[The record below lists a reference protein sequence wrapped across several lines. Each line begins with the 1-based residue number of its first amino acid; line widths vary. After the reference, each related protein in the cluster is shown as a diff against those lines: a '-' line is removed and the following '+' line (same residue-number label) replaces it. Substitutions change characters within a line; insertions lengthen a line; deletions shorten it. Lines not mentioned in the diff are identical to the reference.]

1 MSREQDLSKSAP
13 RAPPNV
19 VKGVSMRIGAAL
31 AFALMATVA
40 KLADGYPIGQ
50 IVFFRSLFALVVL
63 VFWLRGRGEF
73 PHAIRTH
80 RPFGHLLRGLAGTCG
95 MFSYFLAVALLPL
108 PDVTAIGYLTP
119 LLVVALA
126 ALILGET
133 VRAYRWSAVIV
144 GFLGVIVMVG
154 EHLGEGAGSSLGALA
169 ALSSASFASIA
180 IIQTR
185 RLALSEYTGAIVFY
199 FSALTTLFGFLL
211 MTAGYVWPADAP
223 LGAFLQSQKWVTPDA
238 WDLSRLVAI
247 GLFGGVGQIWLTD
260 CVRYA
265 EASVIAPFD
274 YTSIIWAV
282 LLGYIFFNE
291 KPTIAIMIGS
301 AIVIASGLFVLW
313 RERQLKRI
321 KTKARGAEPR

>member
-1 MSREQDLSKSAP
+1 MKIAGV
-13 RAPPNV
+13 A
-19 VKGVSMRIGAAL
+19 KGVLMRVGSAL
-31 AFALMATVA
+31 AFSMMATVA
-40 KLADGYPIGQ
+40 KLTDGYPIGQ

-63 VFWLRGRGEF
+63 VLWLRGRGEF

-80 RPFGHLLRGLAGTCG
+80 RPFGHLGRGLAGTCG

-108 PDVTAIGYLTP
+108 PDVTAIGYLAP

-126 ALILGET
+126 AIVLGET
-133 VRAYRWSAVIV
+133 VRAYRWGAVII

-154 EHLGEGAGSSLGALA
+154 EHLGQGEGQGSRIGALA
-169 ALSSASFASIA
+169 AVSTATFAA
-180 IIQTR
+180 VATIQTR

-211 MTAGYVWPADAP
+211 MTAGYIWPASAP
-223 LGAFLQSQKWVTPDA
+223 FAGFIESQKWVTPDLY
-238 WDLSRLVAI
+238 DLFRLIGI
-247 GLFGGVGQIWLTD
+247 GLLGGVGQIWLTD

-282 LLGYIFFNE
+282 LLGYLFFNE
-291 KPTIAIMIGS
+291 KPTTAILIGS

-313 RERQLKRI
+313 RERQLKLIR
-321 KTKARGAEPR
+321 KSPMGR

>member
-1 MSREQDLSKSAP
+1 MKIAGV
-13 RAPPNV
+13 A
-19 VKGVSMRIGAAL
+19 KGVLMRVGSAL
-31 AFALMATVA
+31 AFSMMATVA
-40 KLADGYPIGQ
+40 KLTHGYPIGQ

-63 VFWLRGRGEF
+63 IFWLRSRGEF

-80 RPFGHLLRGLAGTCG
+80 RPLGHLGRGLAGTCG

-108 PDVTAIGYLTP
+108 PDVTAIGYLAP

-133 VRAYRWSAVIV
+133 VRAYRWGAVMI

-154 EHLGEGAGSSLGALA
+154 EHLGEGSGSRIGALA
-169 ALSSASFASIA
+169 AVSTATFAAIA
-180 IIQTR
+180 TIQTR

-199 FSALTTLFGFLL
+199 FSVLTTIFGFLL
-211 MTAGYVWPADAP
+211 MTAGFVWPAHAP
-223 LGAFLQSQKWVTPDA
+223 FAAFVESQKWVTPD
-238 WDLSRLVAI
+238 WYDLFRLIAI
-247 GLFGGVGQIWLTD
+247 GLLGGVGQIWLTD

-282 LLGYIFFNE
+282 MLGYIFFNE
-291 KPTIAIMIGS
+291 KPTVAILIGS
-301 AIVIASGLFVLW
+301 AVVIASGLFVLW
-313 RERQLKRI
+313 RERQLKLIRKRPI
-321 KTKARGAEPR
+321 AR

>member
-1 MSREQDLSKSAP
+1 MKIAGV
-13 RAPPNV
+13 A
-19 VKGVSMRIGAAL
+19 KGVLMRVGSAL
-31 AFALMATVA
+31 AFTMMATVA
-40 KLADGYPIGQ
+40 KLTDGYPIGQ

-63 VFWLRGRGEF
+63 VLWLRARGEF

-80 RPFGHLLRGLAGTCG
+80 RPFGHLARGLAGTCG

-108 PDVTAIGYLTP
+108 PDVTAIGYLAP

-126 ALILGET
+126 AIVLGET
-133 VRAYRWSAVIV
+133 VRAYRWGAVIV

-154 EHLGEGAGSSLGALA
+154 EHLGQGEGAGSRIGALA
-169 ALSSASFASIA
+169 AVSTATFAA
-180 IIQTR
+180 VATIQTR

-211 MTAGYVWPADAP
+211 MTAGFVWPANAP
-223 LGAFLQSQKWVTPDA
+223 FADFVQSQKWVTPDFY
-238 WDLSRLVAI
+238 DLFRLIGI
-247 GLFGGVGQIWLTD
+247 GLLGGVGQIWLTD

-282 LLGYIFFNE
+282 LLGYLFFNE
-291 KPTIAIMIGS
+291 KPTTAILIGS

-313 RERQLKRI
+313 RERQLKLIR
-321 KTKARGAEPR
+321 KSPMVR

>member
-1 MSREQDLSKSAP
+1 MKIAGV
-13 RAPPNV
+13 A
-19 VKGVSMRIGAAL
+19 KGVLMRVGSAL
-31 AFALMATVA
+31 ACTMMATVA
-40 KLADGYPIGQ
+40 KLTDGYPIGQ

-63 VFWLRGRGEF
+63 VLWLRARGEF

-80 RPFGHLLRGLAGTCG
+80 RPFGHLARGLAGTCG

-108 PDVTAIGYLTP
+108 PDVTAIGYLAP

-126 ALILGET
+126 AIVLGET
-133 VRAYRWSAVIV
+133 VRAYRWGAVIV

-154 EHLGEGAGSSLGALA
+154 EHLGQGEGAGSRIGALA
-169 ALSSASFASIA
+169 AVSTATFAA
-180 IIQTR
+180 VATIQTR

-211 MTAGYVWPADAP
+211 MTAGFVWPANAP
-223 LGAFLQSQKWVTPDA
+223 FADFVQSQKWVTPDFY
-238 WDLSRLVAI
+238 DLFRLIGI
-247 GLFGGVGQIWLTD
+247 GLLGGVGQIWLTD

-282 LLGYIFFNE
+282 LLGYLFFNE
-291 KPTIAIMIGS
+291 KPTTAILIGS

-313 RERQLKRI
+313 RERQLKLIR
-321 KTKARGAEPR
+321 KSPMVR